1 MVTGCLL
8 GSQSLQKLT
17 LPCASEY
24 RCDENSMWDEGEG
37 WSSGQAA
44 AVWSSPGQRARWWLG
59 EGPQVA
65 EERRSSLVKTAR
77 DYHLRGTRIQRW
89 SAVGGTDS
97 NTDRLLR
104 LLDSTSHTQKL
115 CVALKRTLFL
125 FLFLFSSRLTCQY
138 LFGCI
143 YRGHPCVSTCFREK
157 LKTLEDG
164 EWHVAWWDRL
174 LHE

>member
-1 MVTGCLL
+1 MATGCLL

-44 AVWSSPGQRARWWLG
+44 AVWSSLGERARWRFS

-65 EERRSSLVKTAR
+65 EERSRWLVETAR
-77 DYHLRGTRIQRW
+77 DCHLRGTRIQRW

-97 NTDRLLR
+97 NTDRMLR
-104 LLDSTSHTQKL
+104 LFHKPHSQNYVLH
-115 CVALKRTLFL
+115 LKEHFSCCCFCFL
-125 FLFLFSSRLTCQY
+125 AGS
-138 LFGCI
+138 
-143 YRGHPCVSTCFREK
+143 CVSIC
-157 LKTLEDG
+157 LYVSIGATLVFPVVLE
-164 EWHVAWWDRL
+164 RN
-174 LHE
+174 